1 MKNSYSLLLFLL
13 SCIPFGSFASTT
25 WKLQNVEYRVDT
37 LSHVVIGPGTTQTTL
52 MLEGPVKLR
61 VFYTTTDMTNPNV
74 NLKLIMGKIDS
85 KIPEGPVAEKWTNYR
100 TCRHPIMIR
109 KTSILLV

>member
-25 WKLQNVEYRVDT
+25 RKLQNIEYRVDT

-52 MLEGPVKLR
+52 MLEGPVKPACILYNHGHDR
-61 VFYTTTDMTNPNV
+61 SECELEIDN
-74 NLKLIMGKIDS
+74 GK
-85 KIPEGPVAEKWTNYR
+85 G
-100 TCRHPIMIR
+100 
-109 KTSILLV
+109 

>member
-37 LSHVVIGPGTTQTTL
+37 LSHVVIGPGEAACIL
-52 MLEGPVKLR
+52 YNHGHDRSECELEI
-61 VFYTTTDMTNPNV
+61 DN
-74 NLKLIMGKIDS
+74 GK
-85 KIPEGPVAEKWTNYR
+85 G
-100 TCRHPIMIR
+100 
-109 KTSILLV
+109 

>member
-52 MLEGPVKLR
+52 MLEAACILYNHGHDQSECELEI
-61 VFYTTTDMTNPNV
+61 DN
-74 NLKLIMGKIDS
+74 GK
-85 KIPEGPVAEKWTNYR
+85 G
-100 TCRHPIMIR
+100 
-109 KTSILLV
+109 

>member
-37 LSHVVIGPGTTQTTL
+37 LSHVVIGPGTT
-52 MLEGPVKLR
+52 EHAGVP
-61 VFYTTTDMTNPNV
+61 
-74 NLKLIMGKIDS
+74 
-85 KIPEGPVAEKWTNYR
+85 
-100 TCRHPIMIR
+100 
-109 KTSILLV
+109 

>member
-61 VFYTTTDMTNPNV
+61 VFYTTTDMPTSLV
-74 NLKLIMGKIDS
+74 VWGLSVLRLRTERCIKVIR
-85 KIPEGPVAEKWTNYR
+85 GPDG
-100 TCRHPIMIR
+100 MQ
-109 KTSILLV
+109 